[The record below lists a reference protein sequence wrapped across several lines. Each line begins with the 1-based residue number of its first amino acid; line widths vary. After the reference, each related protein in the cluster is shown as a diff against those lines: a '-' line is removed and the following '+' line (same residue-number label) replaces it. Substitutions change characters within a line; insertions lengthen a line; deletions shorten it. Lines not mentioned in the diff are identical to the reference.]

1 MNSSPFEL
9 FRRNLKPLMVL
20 LTGLALFAFVALP
33 VLDTYMRQSAG
44 ATGSDV
50 VATYSGTE
58 LTRGRVNYFTQNHNS
73 VVRFLILLGQETIS
87 RGGTPQVVGFSFDD
101 QSGRVT
107 QIGINQFPSE
117 IGSIRSLM
125 LASLAQQEGFELDD
139 NALQVWLEQYT
150 NGTMTEKEIIGLLMR
165 ETQNRLGR
173 PHLYEQLRTHLL
185 AEVYEKR
192 GISGLFLGQS
202 PRSGPL
208 LTPEE
213 HWDNF
218 LKLNRSAIVSA
229 YGIKV
234 EDYLPDTS
242 DSPSQIEIEAMY
254 EEGKDRDKSEFSA
267 EPAFHRQYVAK
278 FEYVA
283 ADLQSFI
290 DAEVA
295 KLSEEEI
302 RAEYDRRVK
311 GGDFLIPVDV
321 SLPPIEE
328 PTSETAVEGVE
339 NGEGQPETAA
349 NEAAVG
355 TEPSAEEPASEDE
368 SAAEE
373 PAEGSSSDENAED
386 DAAPS
391 SEDQSSAGL
400 GEAVQLVAA
409 FQQEASVEQEASSE
423 EDESSTAA
431 EKTPETEQEA
441 ASSEDTA
448 SDDTTEEKETETV
461 ESFESV
467 RDQVAEDM
475 VRDAA
480 QKRMADALSKAESQ
494 MQDYFRQHTKYE
506 TTVQI
511 KGDEGREPPAKPNL
525 EELAE
530 ELGLIHEVIGP
541 YSVSTISETTS
552 GGEFV
557 EPIAGSVS
565 MDSIQMGQS
574 TNFVQLAYS
583 PANAQSQ
590 DPSVGLFTPISTL
603 SPNPGLMRQYLTWKV
618 EEVAAYTPTLEEVKD
633 EVVME
638 IRLQEARKLAVQA
651 AEAIAKQAEGK
662 EAVELKDLIPE
673 DKQDLLK
680 EGLGPFT
687 WMTSFGMQG
696 ASIGVV
702 PEVKAAGV
710 DFMKAVFTN
719 EAGTV
724 SVATDQP
731 GKMVYVIQSDSFQPG
746 EDELHDQFKQP
757 VNRFMSMMLGN
768 NAGEIV
774 GGYFE
779 NMDKKTKFKDQTG
792 LE

>member
-101 QSGRVT
+101 QSGQVT
-107 QIGINQFPSE
+107 QVGINQFPSE
-117 IGSIRSLM
+117 MGSIRSLM
-125 LASLAQQEGFELDD
+125 LASLAQTEGFELDD

-192 GISGLFLGQS
+192 GVSGLFLGQS

-234 EDYLPDTS
+234 ADYLPETTE
-242 DSPSQIEIEAMY
+242 SPSQIEIEAMY
-254 EEGKDRDKSEFSA
+254 EDGKDRDPNKFSSE
-267 EPAFHRQYVAK
+267 PGFHRQYVAK
-278 FEYVA
+278 YEYVA
-283 ADLQSFI
+283 GDLQSYI

-302 RAEYDRRVK
+302 RADYDRRVK

-328 PTSETAVEGVE
+328 PAAETEAEGASSSEGETADASAASSSETSGSAPVSEGE
-339 NGEGQPETAA
+339 PEQTEG
-349 NEAAVG
+349 
-355 TEPSAEEPASEDE
+355 
-368 SAAEE
+368 SAAED
-373 PAEGSSSDENAED
+373 AGSETDGQTGQQE
-386 DAAPS
+386 AAPS
-391 SEDQSSAGL
+391 TDEQSSAANVA
-400 GEAVQLVAA
+400 AVRLVSA
-409 FQQEASVEQEASSE
+409 FQQEASEQQ
-423 EDESSTAA
+423 DG
-431 EKTPETEQEA
+431 EA
-441 ASSEDTA
+441 AQADSPQNPEQADQPADEAVVDNAPSED
-448 SDDTTEEKETETV
+448 SETETV
-461 ESFESV
+461 ESYESV

-480 QKRMADALSKAESQ
+480 QKRMADALTRVESQ

-506 TTVQI
+506 TTVKI

-525 EELAE
+525 EQLAE

-541 YSVSTISETTS
+541 YSVSTITETTAS
-552 GGEFV
+552 GEFI

-574 TNFVQLAYS
+574 ANFVQLAYS
-583 PANAQSQ
+583 PASAESQ
-590 DPSVGLFTPISTL
+590 EPSLGLFTPISTL
-603 SPNPGLMRQYLTWKV
+603 SPNPGTMRQYLTWKI
-618 EEVAAYTPTLEEVKD
+618 EQVAAYTPTLEEVKD
-633 EVVME
+633 EVVMA
-638 IRLQEARKLAVQA
+638 IRLKEARKLAVQA
-651 AEAIAKQAEGK
+651 AEAIVSQGK
-662 EAVELKDLIPE
+662 DKESVELKDLIPE
-673 DKQDLLK
+673 DKRDSLK

-687 WMTSFGMQG
+687 WMTSLGMSG
-696 ASIGVV
+696 ASIGTV
-702 PEVKAAGV
+702 PEIEAAGA
-710 DFMKAVFTN
+710 DFMKVVFTN
-719 EAGTV
+719 EAGTI

-731 GKMVYVIQSDSFQPG
+731 GDVVYIIQADSFQPG
-746 EDELHDQFKQP
+746 EEELHEQFKQP
-757 VNRFMSMMLGN
+757 MNRFMSMMLGN

-779 NMDKKTKFKDQTG
+779 KMDEKTKFKDLTAV
-792 LE
+792 E

>member
-101 QSGRVT
+101 QSGQVT
-107 QIGINQFPSE
+107 QVGINQFPSE
-117 IGSIRSLM
+117 MGSIRSLM
-125 LASLAQQEGFELDD
+125 LASLAQTEGFELDD

-192 GISGLFLGQS
+192 GVSGLFLGQS

-234 EDYLPDTS
+234 ADYLPETTE
-242 DSPSQIEIEAMY
+242 SPSQIEIEAMY
-254 EEGKDRDKSEFSA
+254 EDGKDRDPNKFSSE
-267 EPAFHRQYVAK
+267 PGFHRQYVAK
-278 FEYVA
+278 YEYVA
-283 ADLQSFI
+283 GDLQSYI

-302 RAEYDRRVK
+302 RADYDRRVK

-328 PTSETAVEGVE
+328 PAAETEAEGASSSEGETADASAASSSETSGSAPVSEGE
-339 NGEGQPETAA
+339 PEQTEG
-349 NEAAVG
+349 
-355 TEPSAEEPASEDE
+355 
-368 SAAEE
+368 SAAED
-373 PAEGSSSDENAED
+373 AGSETDGQTGQQE
-386 DAAPS
+386 AAPS
-391 SEDQSSAGL
+391 TDEQSSAANVA
-400 GEAVQLVAA
+400 AVRLVSA
-409 FQQEASVEQEASSE
+409 FQQEASEQQ
-423 EDESSTAA
+423 DG
-431 EKTPETEQEA
+431 EA
-441 ASSEDTA
+441 AQADSPQNPEQADQPADEAVVDNAPSED
-448 SDDTTEEKETETV
+448 SETETV
-461 ESFESV
+461 ESYESV

-480 QKRMADALSKAESQ
+480 QKRMADALTRVESQ

-506 TTVQI
+506 TTVKI
-511 KGDEGREPPAKPNL
+511 KGDEGREPPAKPSL
-525 EELAE
+525 EQLAE

-541 YSVSTISETTS
+541 YSVSTITETTAS
-552 GGEFV
+552 GEFI

-574 TNFVQLAYS
+574 ANFVQLAYS
-583 PANAQSQ
+583 PASAESQ
-590 DPSVGLFTPISTL
+590 EPSLGLFTPISTL
-603 SPNPGLMRQYLTWKV
+603 SPNPGTMRQYLTWKI
-618 EEVAAYTPTLEEVKD
+618 EQVAAYTPTLEEVKD
-633 EVVME
+633 EVVMA
-638 IRLQEARKLAVQA
+638 IRLKEARKLAVQA
-651 AEAIAKQAEGK
+651 AEAIVSQGK
-662 EAVELKDLIPE
+662 DKESVELKDLIPE
-673 DKQDLLK
+673 DKRDSLK

-687 WMTSFGMQG
+687 WMTSLGMSG
-696 ASIGVV
+696 ASIGTV
-702 PEVKAAGV
+702 PEIEAAGA
-710 DFMKAVFTN
+710 DFMKVVFTN
-719 EAGTV
+719 EAGTI
-724 SVATDQP
+724 SVATDQS
-731 GKMVYVIQSDSFQPG
+731 GDVVYLVQADSFQPG
-746 EDELHDQFKQP
+746 EEELHEQFKQP
-757 VNRFMSMMLGN
+757 MNRFMSMMLGN

-779 NMDKKTKFKDQTG
+779 KMDEKTKFKDLTAV
-792 LE
+792 E

>member
-101 QSGRVT
+101 QSGQVT
-107 QIGINQFPSE
+107 QVGINQFPSE
-117 IGSIRSLM
+117 MGSIRSLM
-125 LASLAQQEGFELDD
+125 LASLAQTEGFELDD

-192 GISGLFLGQS
+192 GVSGLFLGQS

-234 EDYLPDTS
+234 ADYLPETTE
-242 DSPSQIEIEAMY
+242 SPSQIEIEAMY
-254 EEGKDRDKSEFSA
+254 EDGKDRDPNKFSSE
-267 EPAFHRQYVAK
+267 PGFHRQYVAK
-278 FEYVA
+278 YEYVA
-283 ADLQSFI
+283 GDLQSYI

-302 RAEYDRRVK
+302 RADYDRRVK

-328 PTSETAVEGVE
+328 PAAETEAEGASSSEGETADASAASSSETSGSAPVSEGE
-339 NGEGQPETAA
+339 PEQTEG
-349 NEAAVG
+349 
-355 TEPSAEEPASEDE
+355 
-368 SAAEE
+368 SAAED
-373 PAEGSSSDENAED
+373 AGSETDGQTGQQE
-386 DAAPS
+386 AAPS
-391 SEDQSSAGL
+391 TDEQSSAANV
-400 GEAVQLVAA
+400 EAVRLVSA
-409 FQQEASVEQEASSE
+409 FQQEASEQQ
-423 EDESSTAA
+423 DG
-431 EKTPETEQEA
+431 EA
-441 ASSEDTA
+441 AQADSPQNPEQADQPADEAVVDNAPSED
-448 SDDTTEEKETETV
+448 SETETV
-461 ESFESV
+461 ESYESV

-480 QKRMADALSKAESQ
+480 QKRMADALTRVESQ

-506 TTVQI
+506 TTVKI
-511 KGDEGREPPAKPNL
+511 KGDEGREPPAKPSL
-525 EELAE
+525 EQLAE

-541 YSVSTISETTS
+541 YSVSTITETTAS
-552 GGEFV
+552 GEFI

-574 TNFVQLAYS
+574 ANFVQLAYS
-583 PANAQSQ
+583 PASAESQ
-590 DPSVGLFTPISTL
+590 EPSLGLFTPISTL
-603 SPNPGLMRQYLTWKV
+603 SPNPGTMRQYLTWKI
-618 EEVAAYTPTLEEVKD
+618 EQVAAYTPTLEEVKD
-633 EVVME
+633 EVVMA
-638 IRLQEARKLAVQA
+638 IRLKEARKLAVQA
-651 AEAIAKQAEGK
+651 AEAIVSQGK
-662 EAVELKDLIPE
+662 DKESVELKDLIPE
-673 DKQDLLK
+673 DKRDSLK

-687 WMTSFGMQG
+687 WMTSLGMSG
-696 ASIGVV
+696 ASIGTV
-702 PEVKAAGV
+702 PEIEAAGA
-710 DFMKAVFTN
+710 DFMKVVFTN
-719 EAGTV
+719 EAGTI

-731 GKMVYVIQSDSFQPG
+731 GDVVYIIQADSFQPG
-746 EDELHDQFKQP
+746 EEELHEQFKQP
-757 VNRFMSMMLGN
+757 MNRFMSMMLGN

-779 NMDKKTKFKDQTG
+779 KMDEKTKFKDLTAV
-792 LE
+792 E

>member
-101 QSGRVT
+101 QSGQVT
-107 QIGINQFPSE
+107 QVGINQFPSE
-117 IGSIRSLM
+117 MGSIRSLM
-125 LASLAQQEGFELDD
+125 LASLAQTEGFELDD

-192 GISGLFLGQS
+192 GVSGLFLGQS

-234 EDYLPDTS
+234 ADYLPETTE
-242 DSPSQIEIEAMY
+242 SPSQIEIEAMY
-254 EEGKDRDKSEFSA
+254 EDGKDRDPNKFSSE
-267 EPAFHRQYVAK
+267 PGFHRQYVAK
-278 FEYVA
+278 YEYVA
-283 ADLQSFI
+283 GDLQSYI

-302 RAEYDRRVK
+302 RADYDRRVK

-328 PTSETAVEGVE
+328 PAAETEAEGASSSEGETADASAASSSETSGSAPVSEGE
-339 NGEGQPETAA
+339 PEQTEG
-349 NEAAVG
+349 
-355 TEPSAEEPASEDE
+355 
-368 SAAEE
+368 SAAED
-373 PAEGSSSDENAED
+373 AGSETDGQTGQQE
-386 DAAPS
+386 AAPS
-391 SEDQSSAGL
+391 TDEQSSAANV
-400 GEAVQLVAA
+400 EAVRLVSA
-409 FQQEASVEQEASSE
+409 FQQEASEQQ
-423 EDESSTAA
+423 DG
-431 EKTPETEQEA
+431 EA
-441 ASSEDTA
+441 AQADSPQNPEQADQPADEAVVDNAPSED
-448 SDDTTEEKETETV
+448 SETETV
-461 ESFESV
+461 ESYESV

-480 QKRMADALSKAESQ
+480 QKRMADALTRVESQ

-506 TTVQI
+506 TTVKI
-511 KGDEGREPPAKPNL
+511 KGDEGREPPAKPSL
-525 EELAE
+525 EQLAE

-541 YSVSTISETTS
+541 YSVSTITETTAS
-552 GGEFV
+552 GEFI

-574 TNFVQLAYS
+574 ANFVQLAYS
-583 PANAQSQ
+583 PASAESQ
-590 DPSVGLFTPISTL
+590 EPALGLFTPISTL
-603 SPNPGLMRQYLTWKV
+603 SPNPGTMRQYLTWKI
-618 EEVAAYTPTLEEVKD
+618 EQVAAYTPTLEEVKD
-633 EVVME
+633 EVVMA
-638 IRLQEARKLAVQA
+638 IRLKEARKLAVQA
-651 AEAIAKQAEGK
+651 AEAIVSQGK
-662 EAVELKDLIPE
+662 DKESVELKDLIPE
-673 DKQDLLK
+673 DKRDSLK

-687 WMTSFGMQG
+687 WMTSLGMSG
-696 ASIGVV
+696 ASIGTV
-702 PEVKAAGV
+702 PEIEAAGA
-710 DFMKAVFTN
+710 DFMKVVFTN
-719 EAGTV
+719 EAGTI

-731 GKMVYVIQSDSFQPG
+731 GDVVYLIQADSFQPG
-746 EDELHDQFKQP
+746 EEELHEQFKQP
-757 VNRFMSMMLGN
+757 MNRFMSMMLGN

-779 NMDKKTKFKDQTG
+779 KMDEKTKFKDLTAV
-792 LE
+792 E

>member
-101 QSGRVT
+101 QSGQVT
-107 QIGINQFPSE
+107 QVGINQFPSE
-117 IGSIRSLM
+117 MGSIRSLM
-125 LASLAQQEGFELDD
+125 LASLAQTEGFELDD

-192 GISGLFLGQS
+192 GVSGLFLGQS

-234 EDYLPDTS
+234 ADYLPETTE
-242 DSPSQIEIEAMY
+242 SPSQIEIEAMY
-254 EEGKDRDKSEFSA
+254 EDGKDRDPNKFSSE
-267 EPAFHRQYVAK
+267 PGFHRQYVAK
-278 FEYVA
+278 YEYVA
-283 ADLQSFI
+283 GDLQSYI

-302 RAEYDRRVK
+302 RADYDRRVK

-328 PTSETAVEGVE
+328 PAAETEAEGASSSEGETADASAASSSETSGSAPVSEGE
-339 NGEGQPETAA
+339 PEQTEG
-349 NEAAVG
+349 
-355 TEPSAEEPASEDE
+355 
-368 SAAEE
+368 SAAED
-373 PAEGSSSDENAED
+373 AGSETDGQTGQQE
-386 DAAPS
+386 AAPS
-391 SEDQSSAGL
+391 TDEQSSAANV
-400 GEAVQLVAA
+400 EAVRLVSA
-409 FQQEASVEQEASSE
+409 FQQEASEQQ
-423 EDESSTAA
+423 DG
-431 EKTPETEQEA
+431 EA
-441 ASSEDTA
+441 AQADSPQNPEQADQPADEAVVDNAPSED
-448 SDDTTEEKETETV
+448 SETETV
-461 ESFESV
+461 ESYESV
-467 RDQVAEDM
+467 RVQVAEDM

-480 QKRMADALSKAESQ
+480 QKRMADALTRVESQ

-506 TTVQI
+506 TTVKI
-511 KGDEGREPPAKPNL
+511 KGDEGREPPAKPSL
-525 EELAE
+525 EQLAE

-541 YSVSTISETTS
+541 YSVSTITETTAS
-552 GGEFV
+552 GEFI

-574 TNFVQLAYS
+574 ANFVQLAYS
-583 PANAQSQ
+583 PASAESQ
-590 DPSVGLFTPISTL
+590 EPSLGLFTPISTL
-603 SPNPGLMRQYLTWKV
+603 SPNPGTMRQYLTWKI
-618 EEVAAYTPTLEEVKD
+618 EQVAAYTPTLEEVKD
-633 EVVME
+633 EVVMA
-638 IRLQEARKLAVQA
+638 IRLKEARKLAVQA
-651 AEAIAKQAEGK
+651 AEAIVSQGK
-662 EAVELKDLIPE
+662 DKESVELKDLIPE
-673 DKQDLLK
+673 DKRDSLK

-687 WMTSFGMQG
+687 WMTSLGMSG
-696 ASIGVV
+696 ASIGTV
-702 PEVKAAGV
+702 PEIEAAGA
-710 DFMKAVFTN
+710 DFMKVVFTN
-719 EAGTV
+719 EAGTI

-731 GKMVYVIQSDSFQPG
+731 GDVVYIIQADSFQPG
-746 EDELHDQFKQP
+746 EEELHEQFKQP
-757 VNRFMSMMLGN
+757 MNRFMSMMLGN

-779 NMDKKTKFKDQTG
+779 KMDEKTKFKDLTAV
-792 LE
+792 E

>member
-101 QSGRVT
+101 QSGQVT
-107 QIGINQFPSE
+107 QVGINQFPSE
-117 IGSIRSLM
+117 MGSIRSLM
-125 LASLAQQEGFELDD
+125 LASLAQTEGFELDD

-234 EDYLPDTS
+234 ADYLPETTE
-242 DSPSQIEIEAMY
+242 SPSQIEIEAMY
-254 EEGKDRDKSEFSA
+254 EDGKDRDPNKFSSE
-267 EPAFHRQYVAK
+267 PGFHRQYVAK
-278 FEYVA
+278 YEYVA
-283 ADLQSFI
+283 GDLQSYI

-302 RAEYDRRVK
+302 RADYDRRVK

-328 PTSETAVEGVE
+328 PAAESEAEGASSSEGETADASAASSSETSGSAPVSEGE
-339 NGEGQPETAA
+339 PEQTEG
-349 NEAAVG
+349 
-355 TEPSAEEPASEDE
+355 
-368 SAAEE
+368 SAAED
-373 PAEGSSSDENAED
+373 AGSETDGQTGQQE
-386 DAAPS
+386 AAPS
-391 SEDQSSAGL
+391 TDEQSSAANV
-400 GEAVQLVAA
+400 EAVRLVSA
-409 FQQEASVEQEASSE
+409 FQQEASEQQ
-423 EDESSTAA
+423 DG
-431 EKTPETEQEA
+431 EA
-441 ASSEDTA
+441 AQADSPQNPEQADQPADEAVVDNAPSED
-448 SDDTTEEKETETV
+448 SETETV
-461 ESFESV
+461 ESYESV

-480 QKRMADALSKAESQ
+480 QKRMSDALTRVEGQ

-506 TTVQI
+506 TTVKI

-525 EELAE
+525 EQLAE

-541 YSVSTISETTS
+541 YSVSTITETTAS
-552 GGEFV
+552 GEFI

-574 TNFVQLAYS
+574 ANFVQLAYS
-583 PANAQSQ
+583 PASAESQ
-590 DPSVGLFTPISTL
+590 EPSLGLFTPISTL
-603 SPNPGLMRQYLTWKV
+603 SPNPGTMRQYLTWKI
-618 EEVAAYTPTLEEVKD
+618 EQVAAYTPTLEEVKD
-633 EVVME
+633 EVVMA
-638 IRLQEARKLAVQA
+638 IRLKEARKLAVQA
-651 AEAIAKQAEGK
+651 AEAIVSQGK
-662 EAVELKDLIPE
+662 DKESVELKDLIPE
-673 DKQDLLK
+673 DKRDSLK

-687 WMTSFGMQG
+687 WMTSLGMSG
-696 ASIGVV
+696 ASIGTV
-702 PEVKAAGV
+702 PEIEAAGA
-710 DFMKAVFTN
+710 DFMKVVFTN
-719 EAGTV
+719 EAGTI

-731 GKMVYVIQSDSFQPG
+731 GDVVYIIQADSFQPG
-746 EDELHDQFKQP
+746 EEELHEQFKQP
-757 VNRFMSMMLGN
+757 MNRFMSMMLGN

-779 NMDKKTKFKDQTG
+779 KMDEKTKFKDLTAV
-792 LE
+792 E